1 MRLKERPAKRALR
14 LEAKDLASS
23 ETLLKRSDPLT
34 FVGGMKMGR
43 TFDPITLE
51 ILWRRLISI
60 VDEADST
67 VSRTAFSSLLRDAHD
82 YTCMFTDRKGR
93 ELAQGSFATP
103 GQSGAMALGIKNL
116 VTQLPLE
123 TYKPGDVFITNDPWA
138 LAGHLNDVCVMSP
151 IFYKDRLTAFTACVF
166 HHSDIGGRV
175 SSDNHDVFEEG
186 LFIPLVK
193 LYDGGVLNQSVIDM
207 IRWNVRTSDEVI
219 GDIRSQIAAN
229 HVCAEKICQM
239 LKEIDLDGLDDL
251 ADQIISRTEKSMREE
266 IEKIPDGIY
275 RAEGIIEQMKGQKD
289 VVIKAAVEVKESD
302 ITVDLDG
309 SSPQVNWGGNV
320 VYNFTYAYVFMAM
333 KSMFGP
339 DIPNNDGC
347 ARPIKLKAPEGSVVN
362 CKFPAAVAARL
373 VIGHFITEIIYRAL
387 SKVLPDKVL
396 AASGGTPAQMN
407 VFYGRRNNGRPWH
420 SVIIRG
426 GGMGAGST
434 NDGNYVYIFPANGA
448 NTPIEIFESDT
459 PLIVESRELL
469 TNSAGP
475 GRMKGGLGQREV
487 FRVPDDKYAPIPPV
501 NLGIQAGRHI
511 HPPEGLFG
519 GKPGAKAQFL
529 VNGSSGNPFGLTQL
543 KPGDVVIID
552 AAGGGGYGNPLERDP
567 EMVESDVIEEYVSL
581 EKAEEDYG
589 VAIDPKTMKVDEEA
603 TRKLRESLR
612 KA

>member
-1 MRLKERPAKRALR
+1 
-14 LEAKDLASS
+14 
-23 ETLLKRSDPLT
+23 
-34 FVGGMKMGR
+34 MGR

-60 VDEADST
+60 VDESDST
-67 VSRTAFSSLLRDAHD
+67 VARTAFSSLLRDAHD
-82 YTCMFTDRKGR
+82 YTCMFTDQKGR
-93 ELAQGSFATP
+93 ELAQGTFATP

-116 VTQLPLE
+116 VNKLPPE

-138 LAGHLNDVCVMSP
+138 LAGHLNDVCVLSP
-151 IFYKDRLTAFTACVF
+151 IFYKDRLVAFTACVF

-193 LYDGGVLNQSVIDM
+193 LYDGGVLNQSLMDM
-207 IRWNVRTSDEVI
+207 IRWNVRTPDEVI

-229 HVCAEKICQM
+229 HVCSEKICQM
-239 LKEIDLDGLDDL
+239 LRENDLEDLDDL
-251 ADQIISRTEKSMREE
+251 ADQIITRTEKSMREE

-275 RAEGIIEQMKGQKD
+275 CAEGKIEQMKGQQE
-289 VVIKAAVEVKESD
+289 VVIKAKVEVRGSD

-347 ARPIKLKAPEGSVVN
+347 ARPITLKAPEGSVVN

-387 SKVLPDKVL
+387 SEVLPNKVI
-396 AASGGTPAQMN
+396 AGSGGTPAQMN
-407 VFYGRRNNGRPWH
+407 VFYGKRKDGTPWH

-426 GGMGAGST
+426 GGMGASAIS
-434 NDGNYVYIFPANGA
+434 DGNYVYIFPANGA

-459 PLIVESRELL
+459 PLIVERRELIPD
-469 TNSAGP
+469 SGGP
-475 GRMKGGLGQREV
+475 GKMKGGLGQREV
-487 FRVPDDKYAPIPPV
+487 FKVPDDDYAPLPPV
-501 NLGIQAGRHI
+501 HLGIQAGRHLL
-511 HPPEGLFG
+511 PPEGLFG
-519 GKPGAKAQFL
+519 GKPGARAQFL
-529 VNGSSGNPFGLTQL
+529 INGLLGNPFGLTLL
-543 KPGDVVIID
+543 KPGDVVTID
-552 AAGGGGYGNPLERDP
+552 AAGGGGYGNPLERDI
-567 EMVESDVIEEYVSL
+567 EMVERDVLEGYVSI
-581 EKAEEDYG
+581 EKAKEDYG
-589 VAIDPKTMKVDEEA
+589 VIVDPKTLRVDVEA
-603 TRKLRESLR
+603 TKRLRENLI
-612 KA
+612 KMM

>member
-1 MRLKERPAKRALR
+1 
-14 LEAKDLASS
+14 
-23 ETLLKRSDPLT
+23 
-34 FVGGMKMGR
+34 MKMGR

-67 VSRTAFSSLLRDAHD
+67 VARTAFSSLLRDAHD
-82 YTCMFTDRKGR
+82 YTCMFTDQKGR

-116 VTQLPLE
+116 VTKLPLE
-123 TYKPGDVFITNDPWA
+123 TYKPDDAFITNDPWA

-151 IFYKDRLTAFTACVF
+151 IFYKDKLVAFTACVF

-193 LYDGGVLNQSVIDM
+193 LYDGGVLNQSVMDM
-207 IRWNVRTSDEVI
+207 IRWNVRTQDEVI

-239 LKEIDLDGLDDL
+239 LKENNLDSLDDL

-289 VVIKAAVEVKESD
+289 VVIKAAVDVKGSD

-387 SKVLPDKVL
+387 SGALPDKVI

-407 VFYGRRNNGRPWH
+407 VFYGKRNDGRPWH

-426 GGMGAGST
+426 GGMGAGSA

-448 NTPIEIFESDT
+448 NTPIEIFENDT
-459 PLIVESRELL
+459 PLIVENRELL
-469 TNSAGP
+469 SDSGGP
-475 GRMKGGLGQREV
+475 GRMKGGFGQREV
-487 FRVPDDKYAPIPPV
+487 FKVPDDKYAPIPPV

-519 GKPGAKAQFL
+519 GKHGSKAQFL
-529 VNGSSGNPFGLTQL
+529 VNGVSGNPFGLTQL
-543 KPGDVVIID
+543 KPGDVVTID

-567 EMVESDVIEEYVSL
+567 EMVERDVIEEYVSI
-581 EKAEEDYG
+581 EAAKKDYG
-589 VAIDPKTMKVDEEA
+589 VVIGPKTYNVNMEE
-603 TRKLRESLR
+603 TRKLRGQ
-612 KA
+612 